1 MGVKQGV
8 LRALT
13 IFAVVSMVT
22 VEPAPIIVGPVAKAI
37 VYVGAKEGELC
48 VPTVF
53 VVVSMATVE
62 LTALIVA
69 LVVKASVEEVQVLLP
84 RVLAEWVASSPIPCS
99 IRSFPI
105 GTPST
110 PMLRSSPLPTVSLLL
125 EPREAQLNRHKK
137 LLRFVLT

>member
-1 MGVKQGV
+1 V

-84 RVLAEWVASSPIPCS
+84 RAEWVASSPIPCS
-99 IRSFPI
+99 IPSFPI